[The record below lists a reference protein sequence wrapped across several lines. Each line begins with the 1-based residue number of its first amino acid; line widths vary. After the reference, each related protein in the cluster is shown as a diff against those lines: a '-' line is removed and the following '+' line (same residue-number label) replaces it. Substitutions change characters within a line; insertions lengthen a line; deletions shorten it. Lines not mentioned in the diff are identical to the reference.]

1 MLEENF
7 LFLKVVFI
15 KSNKIDFHEASCLLF
30 LIFQG
35 IVKEI
40 L

>member
-15 KSNKIDFHEASCLLF
+15 KSHKIDFHEASYLLL
-30 LIFQG
+30 LIFQE
-35 IVKEI
+35 IV
-40 L
+40 